1 MMYIGDRT
9 KNNHNLCRNMY
20 KEEERMEKDKKKK
33 RVLLGMSGGVDS
45 STSAILL
52 KEQGYEV
59 IGCTMKLWEPKLEEE
74 QSTCCDIKSVMDA
87 KRVCDML
94 EIPHYTINNKEEFNC
109 YVVNNFIEEY
119 TSARTPNP
127 CVECNK
133 HLKFGCF
140 YKKAKELEC
149 DYIATGHYARIEYSN
164 KYEQYVLKKSKEEIK
179 DQTYFLYVIP
189 KEEIEH
195 ILFPL
200 QDYESKEDTRKI
212 AKKNGLSVAD
222 KKDSQE
228 ICFIPDN
235 NYKEFLL
242 KYMKNKPKKGN
253 IVLKSGEIV
262 GKHDGLINYTIG
274 QRKGIGISY
283 KEPLYVVDLKLKENE
298 VVVGTKK
305 DLYSN
310 TLYADEL
317 NWLVFD
323 KTPEKLECL
332 AKIRY
337 RAKEEKAIVYKTSD
351 GVKVE
356 FNKPQRAITR
366 GQSVVF
372 YDEDGV
378 VLGGGKITSEK

>member
-1 MMYIGDRT
+1 
-9 KNNHNLCRNMY
+9 
-20 KEEERMEKDKKKK
+20 MEKDKKKK

-74 QSTCCDIKSVMDA
+74 QSSCCDIKSVMDA

-298 VVVGTKK
+298 VVVGTKE

-310 TLYADEL
+310 TLYSDEL